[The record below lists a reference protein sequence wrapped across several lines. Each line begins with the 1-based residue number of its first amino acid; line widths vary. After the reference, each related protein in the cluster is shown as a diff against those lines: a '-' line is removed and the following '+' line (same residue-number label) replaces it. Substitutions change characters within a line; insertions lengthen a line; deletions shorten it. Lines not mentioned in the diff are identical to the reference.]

1 MSTQLSSLVIKGRK
15 LDRAQTLNKSHSG
28 QTFFLNSTTEF
39 AVTLPKP
46 VVPGMNFE
54 FVVTAA
60 PSGAS
65 YTIVTNG
72 GSDII
77 LGHVITTD
85 VNAGADS
92 DFETSGA
99 DTITF
104 VNSISVVG
112 DKVQL
117 ISDGTYWYATALCSV
132 YNAITFTAS

>member
-1 MSTQLSSLVIKGRK
+1 MGTHVSSLIVKGKK
-15 LDRAQTLNKSHSG
+15 LERAQTLNKSHSG
-28 QTFFLNSTTEF
+28 KTFFLNATTEF
-39 AVTLPKP
+39 EVTLPLP
-46 VVPGMNFE
+46 VVAGMNFE

-72 GSDII
+72 SANII
-77 LGHVITTD
+77 KGHIITTD
-85 VNAGADS
+85 VDASDS

-104 VNSISVVG
+104 VNGVSVVG

-117 ISDGTYWYATALCSV
+117 ISDGTYWYVTGLCSV
-132 YNAITFTAS
+132 YNAITLT